1 MKVEKFKESNVVFD
15 ETTHTYTRDGQQL
28 SGITSLIHSVLRL
41 GVYPG
46 ASDYAKEVAIPQAGY
61 YGSCVH
67 EAIRTYNELGVDV
80 TNYDASVAANG
91 TELPAQDVS
100 ADLECYKRLIPAGM
114 RVMASEFTVS
124 YGSFASKIDGIWCND
139 KTDVYH
145 VDYKTNNLDSYPG
158 GEAGLKEYLSWQ
170 LSCYAVMFE
179 LQTGLKVKGLYGMH
193 LRHGEGQL
201 WEIERKPDE
210 QVLKLLDTMILPN
223 PDYDPTDTDSL
234 RFIYINDEMQVADT
248 TEVVA
253 TAEDLDVQQTFLDA
267 FVEIMQAEQK
277 AKELK
282 DSLRK
287 LMEEN
292 GVTKFECDQFSASIG
307 KASVQERFDSKAF
320 KEAEPELYQQYVKKS
335 QVKGKFTVKL
345 K

>member
-1 MKVEKFKESNVVFD
+1 MFAESKVVFD
-15 ETTHTYTRDGQQL
+15 EATHTYTLNGQQL

-46 ASDYAKEVAIPQAGY
+46 ASEYAKQVAIPQAGY

-67 EAIRTYNELGVDV
+67 EAIRTYDEVGIEV
-80 TNYDASVAANG
+80 TTYDESVAPNG
-91 TELPAQDVS
+91 TPLPAQDVS
-100 ADLECYKRLIPAGM
+100 ADLECYKHLVPVGM
-114 RVMASEFTVS
+114 RPVASEFTVS
-124 YGSFASKIDGIWCND
+124 YKVFASQIDKIWCNEQAEI
-139 KTDVYH
+139 YL
-145 VDYKTNNLDSYPG
+145 VDFKTNNLEAYPG
-158 GEAGLKEYLSWQ
+158 GIEALKEYLSWQ

-179 LQTGLKVKGLYGMH
+179 LQTGLKVKGLFGMH
-193 LRHGEGQL
+193 LRHGDGQL
-201 WEIERKPDE
+201 WEIERKSDE

-223 PDYDPTDTDSL
+223 PDYDPTDIDSL

-253 TAEDLDVQQTFLDA
+253 TASDLAIGQDFIGEVAKILEYEA
-267 FVEIMQAEQK
+267 K

-282 DSLRK
+282 ENLRAM
-287 LMEEN
+287 MEKH
-292 GVTKFECDQFSASIG
+292 GVTKFECDQFTASIG

-335 QVKGKFTVKL
+335 QAKGKFTIKL

>member
-1 MKVEKFKESNVVFD
+1 MMRFKESNVVFD

-100 ADLECYKRLIPAGM
+100 ADLECYKRLVPAGM
-114 RVMASEFTVS
+114 HVMASEFTVS
-124 YGSFASKIDGIWCND
+124 LGMFASKIDSIWCND
-139 KTDVYH
+139 NAEIYH

-223 PDYDPTDTDSL
+223 PDYDPTDIDSL
-234 RFIYINDEMQVADT
+234 RFIYINDEMQVAET

-253 TAEDLDVQQTFLDA
+253 TAEDLAIGQDFIGEVVKILEYEA
-267 FVEIMQAEQK
+267 K

-282 DSLRK
+282 ENLRAI
-287 LMEEN
+287 MEKN
-292 GVTKFECDQFSASIG
+292 GVSKFECDQFTASIG
-307 KASVQERFDSKAF
+307 KESVQERFDSKAF
-320 KEAEPELYQQYVKKS
+320 KEAEPELYKQFVKKS

-345 K
+345 R

>member
-1 MKVEKFKESNVVFD
+1 MFAESNVVFD
-15 ETTHTYTRDGQQL
+15 EATHTYTRDGQQL
-28 SGITSLIHSVLRL
+28 SGITSLIHSVLCL

-67 EAIRTYNELGVDV
+67 DAIRTYNELGVEV
-80 TNYDASVAANG
+80 TSYDASVAENG

-114 RVMASEFTVS
+114 RVVASEFTVS

-139 KTDVYH
+139 KAEVYH

-158 GEAGLKEYLSWQ
+158 GEAGLREYLSWQ

-179 LQTGLKVKGLYGMH
+179 LQTGLKVKGLFGMH

-210 QVLKLLDTMILPN
+210 QVLKLLGTMILPN
-223 PDYDPTDTDSL
+223 PDYDPTDVDSL
-234 RFIYINDEMQVADT
+234 RFIYINDEMQVAD

-267 FVEIMQAEQK
+267 FVEILEAENK

-287 LMEEN
+287 LMEEH
-292 GVTKFECDQFSASIG
+292 GVSKFECDQFTASIG

-335 QVKGKFTVKL
+335 QVKGKFSIKL

>member
-1 MKVEKFKESNVVFD
+1 MMFAESNVVFD
-15 ETTHTYTRDGQQL
+15 ESTHTYTRDGQQL

-67 EAIRTYNELGVDV
+67 DAIRTYNELGVDV
-80 TNYDASVAANG
+80 TTYEASVAENG
-91 TELPAQDVS
+91 TPLPAQDVS
-100 ADLECYKRLIPAGM
+100 ADLECYKRLIPNGM
-114 RVMASEFTVS
+114 HVVASEFTVS
-124 YGSFASKIDGIWCND
+124 YGSFASKVDGIWCND
-139 KTDVYH
+139 DAEIYL
-145 VDYKTNNLDSYPG
+145 VDYKTNNLAAYPG
-158 GEAGLKEYLSWQ
+158 GEAGLREYLAWQ

-193 LRHGEGQL
+193 LRHGVGVV

-210 QVLKLLDTMILPN
+210 QVLKLLGTVILPN
-223 PDYDPTDTDSL
+223 PDYDPTDIDSL

-292 GVTKFECDQFSASIG
+292 GVTKFECDQFTASIG
-307 KASVQERFDSKAF
+307 KASVQERFDSKDF
-320 KEAEPELYQQYVKKS
+320 KEAEPELYGQYVKKS

>member
-1 MKVEKFKESNVVFD
+1 MTRFKESNVVFD

-46 ASDYAKEVAIPQAGY
+46 ASDYAKDVAIPQAGY

-67 EAIRTYNELGVDV
+67 DAIRTYNELGVDV
-80 TNYDASVAANG
+80 TTYDASVAPNG
-91 TELPAQDVS
+91 TELPSQDVS

-124 YGSFASKIDGIWCND
+124 YGSFASKIDGTWCND
-139 KTDVYH
+139 KAEVYL

-158 GEAGLKEYLSWQ
+158 GEAGLREYLSWQ

-179 LQTGLKVKGLYGMH
+179 LQTGLKVEGLYGMH
-193 LRHGEGQL
+193 LRHGDGQL
-201 WEIERKPDE
+201 WEIERKSDE

-223 PDYDPTDTDSL
+223 PDYDPTDIDSL

-292 GVTKFECDQFSASIG
+292 GVTKFECDQFTASIG

-335 QVKGKFTVKL
+335 QAKGKFTVKL
-345 K
+345 KS

>member
-1 MKVEKFKESNVVFD
+1 MTRFKESDVVFD
-15 ETTHTYTRDGQQL
+15 EATHTYTRDGQQL

-67 EAIRTYNELGVDV
+67 EAIRIYDEVGIEV
-80 TNYDASVAANG
+80 TSYDASVAPNG

-114 RVMASEFTVS
+114 RVMESEFTVS
-124 YGSFASKIDGIWCND
+124 LGMFASKIDGIWCNG
-139 KTDVYH
+139 KAEVYL

-158 GEAGLKEYLSWQ
+158 GDAGLREYLSWQ

-201 WEIERKPDE
+201 WEIERKSDE

-223 PDYDPTDTDSL
+223 PDYDPTDIDSL

-253 TAEDLDVQQTFLDA
+253 TAEDLDVQQAFLDA
-267 FVEIMQAEQK
+267 FVEIMQAEAK

-282 DSLRK
+282 ENLRAM
-287 LMEEN
+287 MEKH
-292 GVTKFECDQFSASIG
+292 GVTKFECDQFTASIG
-307 KASVQERFDSKAF
+307 KASVQERFDSKTF
-320 KEAEPELYQQYVKKS
+320 KEAEPELYGQYVKKS
-335 QVKGKFTVKL
+335 QVKGKFSIKL

>member
-1 MKVEKFKESNVVFD
+1 MNVERFKESNVVFD

-80 TNYDASVAANG
+80 TNYEASVAPNG

-139 KTDVYH
+139 KAEVYH

-158 GEAGLKEYLSWQ
+158 GKAGLMEYLSWQ

-179 LQTGLKVKGLYGMH
+179 LQTGLKVKGLYGIH

-223 PDYDPTDTDSL
+223 PDYDPTDIDSL
-234 RFIYINDEMQVADT
+234 RFIYINDEMQVAET

-253 TAEDLDVQQTFLDA
+253 TASDLA
-267 FVEIMQAEQK
+267 IEQDFIGEVVKILEYENK

-282 DSLRK
+282 ESLRAM
-287 LMEEN
+287 MEKH
-292 GVTKFECDQFSASIG
+292 GVTKFECDQFTASIG

-335 QVKGKFTVKL
+335 QAKGKFTIKL

>member
-1 MKVEKFKESNVVFD
+1 MMRFKESNVVFD

-46 ASDYAKEVAIPQAGY
+46 ASDYAKEVAIQQAGY

-67 EAIRTYNELGVDV
+67 EAIRIYNELGVDV
-80 TNYDASVAANG
+80 TTYEASVAPNG

-100 ADLECYKRLIPAGM
+100 TDLECYKRLVPDGM

-139 KTDVYH
+139 KAEVYH
-145 VDYKTNNLDSYPG
+145 VDYKTNNLGSYPG
-158 GEAGLKEYLSWQ
+158 GEAGLREYLSWQ

-223 PDYDPTDTDSL
+223 PDYDPTDIDSL

-248 TEVVA
+248 AEVVA

-267 FVEIMQAEQK
+267 FVEIMQAEQR

-287 LMEEN
+287 LMEKH
-292 GVTKFECDQFSASIG
+292 GVTKFECDQFTASIG

-335 QVKGKFTVKL
+335 QAKGKFTIKL

>member
-1 MKVEKFKESNVVFD
+1 MFAESKVVFD
-15 ETTHTYTRDGQQL
+15 EATHTYTLNGQQL

-46 ASDYAKEVAIPQAGY
+46 ASDYAKQVAIPQAGY

-67 EAIRTYNELGVDV
+67 EAIRTYDEVGIEV
-80 TNYDASVAANG
+80 TTYDESVAPNG
-91 TELPAQDVS
+91 TPLPAQDVS
-100 ADLECYKRLIPAGM
+100 ADLECYKHLVPVDM
-114 RVMASEFTVS
+114 RPVASEFTVS
-124 YGSFASKIDGIWCND
+124 YKVFASQIDKIWCNEQAEI
-139 KTDVYH
+139 YL
-145 VDYKTNNLDSYPG
+145 VDFKTNNLEAYPG
-158 GEAGLKEYLSWQ
+158 GIEALKEYLSWQ

-179 LQTGLKVKGLYGMH
+179 LQTGLKVKGLFGMH
-193 LRHGEGQL
+193 LRHGDGQL
-201 WEIERKPDE
+201 WEIERKSDE

-223 PDYDPTDTDSL
+223 PDYDPTDVDSL

-248 TEVVA
+248 AEVVA
-253 TAEDLDVQQTFLDA
+253 TASDLAIGQDFIGEVAKILEYEA
-267 FVEIMQAEQK
+267 K

-282 DSLRK
+282 ENLRAM
-287 LMEEN
+287 MEKH
-292 GVTKFECDQFSASIG
+292 GVTKFECDQFTASIG

-335 QVKGKFTVKL
+335 QAKGKFTVKL

>member
-1 MKVEKFKESNVVFD
+1 M
-15 ETTHTYTRDGQQL
+15 L
-28 SGITSLIHSVLRL
+28 
-41 GVYPG
+41 
-46 ASDYAKEVAIPQAGY
+46 
-61 YGSCVH
+61 
-67 EAIRTYNELGVDV
+67 
-80 TNYDASVAANG
+80 
-91 TELPAQDVS
+91 
-100 ADLECYKRLIPAGM
+100 KRLIPDGM
-114 RVMASEFTVS
+114 RPVASEFTVS
-124 YGSFASKIDGIWCND
+124 YKVFASQIDKIWCNGQAEI
-139 KTDVYH
+139 YL
-145 VDYKTNNLDSYPG
+145 VDFKTNNLDSYPG
-158 GEAGLKEYLSWQ
+158 GVEALKEYLSWQ

-179 LQTGLKVKGLYGMH
+179 LQTGLNVNGLYGMH
-193 LRHGEGQL
+193 LRHGDGQL
-201 WEIERKPDE
+201 WEIERKSDE

-223 PDYDPTDTDSL
+223 PDYDPTDIDSL

-292 GVTKFECDQFSASIG
+292 GVTKFECDQFTASIG

-335 QVKGKFTVKL
+335 QVKGKFSIKL

>member
-1 MKVEKFKESNVVFD
+1 MKVEKFKESNVAFD

-80 TNYDASVAANG
+80 TNYDASVSANG

-100 ADLECYKRLIPAGM
+100 ADLERYKRLIPAGM
-114 RVMASEFTVS
+114 RVLASEFTVS

-139 KTDVYH
+139 KADVYH

-158 GEAGLKEYLSWQ
+158 GVEALKEYLSWQ

-223 PDYDPTDTDSL
+223 PDYDPTDIDSL
-234 RFIYINDEMQVADT
+234 RFIYINDDMQVAET

-253 TAEDLDVQQTFLDA
+253 TASDLA
-267 FVEIMQAEQK
+267 IEQDFIGEVVKILEYENK

-282 DSLRK
+282 ENLRAM
-287 LMEEN
+287 MEKH
-292 GVTKFECDQFSASIG
+292 GVTKFECDQFTASIG

>member
-1 MKVEKFKESNVVFD
+1 MTRFKESDVVFD
-15 ETTHTYTRDGQQL
+15 EATHTYTRDGQQL

-67 EAIRTYNELGVDV
+67 DAIRTYDEIGIEK
-80 TNYDASVAANG
+80 TAYEASVAPNG

-114 RVMASEFTVS
+114 HPVASEFTVS
-124 YGSFASKIDGIWCND
+124 YGAFASQIDKIWCND
-139 KTDVYH
+139 NADIFL
-145 VDYKTNNLDSYPG
+145 VDFKTNNLEAYPG
-158 GEAGLKEYLSWQ
+158 GVEALKEYLSWQ

-193 LRHGEGQL
+193 LRHGDGQL
-201 WEIERKPDE
+201 WEIERKSNE

-223 PDYDPTDTDSL
+223 PDYDPTDIDSL
-234 RFIYINDEMQVADT
+234 RFIYINDEMQVSDV

-287 LMEEN
+287 LMEKN
-292 GVTKFECDQFSASIG
+292 GVTKFECDQFTASIG

-320 KEAEPELYQQYVKKS
+320 KEADPELYGQYVKKS

>member
-1 MKVEKFKESNVVFD
+1 MFAESNVVFD
-15 ETTHTYTRDGQQL
+15 EATHTYTRDGQQL

-41 GVYPG
+41 GIYPG

-67 EAIRTYNELGVDV
+67 EAIRTYDYVGIEV
-80 TNYDASVAANG
+80 TRYDASVAPNG
-91 TELPAQDVS
+91 TPLPAQDVS
-100 ADLECYKRLIPAGM
+100 ADLECYKRLIPDGM
-114 RVMASEFTVS
+114 RPVASEFTVS

-139 KTDVYH
+139 KAEVYH

-193 LRHGEGQL
+193 LRHGDGQL
-201 WEIERKPDE
+201 WEIERKSDE

-223 PDYDPTDTDSL
+223 PDYDPTDIDSL

-253 TAEDLDVQQTFLDA
+253 TAEDLDVKQTFLDA

-277 AKELK
+277 SKELK

-292 GVTKFECDQFSASIG
+292 GVTKFECDQFTASIG

-320 KEAEPELYQQYVKKS
+320 KEAEPELYQRYVKKS
-335 QVKGKFTVKL
+335 QAKGKFTVKL

>member
-1 MKVEKFKESNVVFD
+1 MTKFAESRVVFD

-67 EAIRTYNELGVDV
+67 EAIRIYNDLGVDV
-80 TNYDASVAANG
+80 TSYDASVAPNG

-114 RVMASEFTVS
+114 RVMESEFTVS
-124 YGSFASKIDGIWCND
+124 LGMFASKIDGTWCND
-139 KTDVYH
+139 KAEIYL

-201 WEIERKPDE
+201 WEIERKSDE

-223 PDYDPTDTDSL
+223 PDYDPTDIDSL
-234 RFIYINDEMQVADT
+234 RFIYINDEMQVAET

-253 TAEDLDVQQTFLDA
+253 TAEDLDAQQTFLDA

-292 GVTKFECDQFSASIG
+292 GVTKFECDQFTASIG
-307 KASVQERFDSKAF
+307 KASVQERLDSKAF

-335 QVKGKFTVKL
+335 QVKGKFTIKL

>member
-1 MKVEKFKESNVVFD
+1 MFTESKVVFD
-15 ETTHTYTRDGQQL
+15 EATHTYARGGQQL

-67 EAIRTYNELGVDV
+67 DAIRTYNELGVDATTYEV
-80 TNYDASVAANG
+80 SVAPNG

-100 ADLECYKRLIPAGM
+100 ADLECYKRLIPDGM
-114 RVMASEFTVS
+114 RVIASEFTVS
-124 YGSFASKIDGIWCND
+124 LGLFASQIDGIWCNE
-139 KTDVYH
+139 KAEIYL

-158 GEAGLKEYLSWQ
+158 GEAGLREYLSWQ

-179 LQTGLKVKGLYGMH
+179 LQTGFKVKGLYGMH

-201 WEIERKPDE
+201 WEIERKSDE

-223 PDYDPTDTDSL
+223 PDYDPTDIDSL
-234 RFIYINDEMQVADT
+234 RFIYINDEMQVSDV

-253 TAEDLDVQQTFLDA
+253 TASDLAIGQDFIGEVVKIL
-267 FVEIMQAEQK
+267 EYENK

-282 DSLRK
+282 EKLRSM
-287 LMEEN
+287 MEKN
-292 GVTKFECDQFSASIG
+292 GVTKFDCDQFTASIG
-307 KASVQERFDSKAF
+307 KSSEQERFDSKTF

>member
-1 MKVEKFKESNVVFD
+1 MMFAESNVVFD
-15 ETTHTYTRDGQQL
+15 EATHTYTRDGQQL

-61 YGSCVH
+61 YGTCVH
-67 EAIRTYNELGVDV
+67 EAIRTYDEVGIEV
-80 TNYDASVAANG
+80 TQYEASVAPNG

-114 RVMASEFTVS
+114 RVMASEFTVA
-124 YGSFASKIDGIWCND
+124 YKVFASQIDKIWGND
-139 KTDVYH
+139 AADVYL
-145 VDYKTNNLDSYPG
+145 VDFKTNNLDSYPG
-158 GEAGLKEYLSWQ
+158 GEAGLREYLSWQ

-193 LRHGEGQL
+193 LRHGDGQL
-201 WEIERKPDE
+201 WEIERKSDE
-210 QVLKLLDTMILPN
+210 RVLKLLDTMILPN
-223 PDYDPTDTDSL
+223 PDYDPTDIDSL
-234 RFIYINDEMQVADT
+234 RFIYINDEMQVAET

-292 GVTKFECDQFSASIG
+292 GVTKFECDQFTASIG

-335 QVKGKFTVKL
+335 QAKGKFSIKL

>member
-1 MKVEKFKESNVVFD
+1 MTRFKESDVVFD
-15 ETTHTYTRDGQQL
+15 EATHTYTRDGQQL

-67 EAIRTYNELGVDV
+67 DAIRTYDEVV
-80 TNYDASVAANG
+80 IEKTAYEASVAPNG
-91 TELPAQDVS
+91 TPLPAQDVS
-100 ADLECYKRLIPAGM
+100 ADLECYKRLIPDGM
-114 RVMASEFTVS
+114 HPVASEFTVS
-124 YGSFASKIDGIWCND
+124 YKVFASQIDKIWCN
-139 KTDVYH
+139 VQAEIYL
-145 VDYKTNNLDSYPG
+145 VDFKTNNLEAYPG
-158 GEAGLKEYLSWQ
+158 GAEALKEYLSWQ

-201 WEIERKPDE
+201 WEIERKSDE

-223 PDYDPTDTDSL
+223 PDYDPTDVDSL

-287 LMEEN
+287 LMEKH
-292 GVTKFECDQFSASIG
+292 GVTKFECDQFTASIG
-307 KASVQERFDSKAF
+307 KASVQERFDSKTF

>member
-1 MKVEKFKESNVVFD
+1 MMRFKESDVVFD
-15 ETTHTYTRDGQQL
+15 EATHTYTRDGQQL

-67 EAIRTYNELGVDV
+67 DAIRTYNELGVDA
-80 TNYDASVAANG
+80 TSYDASVAANG

-124 YGSFASKIDGIWCND
+124 YGSFASQIDGIWCND
-139 KTDVYH
+139 KAEIH
-145 VDYKTNNLDSYPG
+145 LVDYKTNNLDSYPG
-158 GEAGLKEYLSWQ
+158 GEAGLMEYLSWQ

-179 LQTGLKVKGLYGMH
+179 LQTGLKVNGLYGMH
-193 LRHGEGQL
+193 LRHGDGQL
-201 WEIERKPDE
+201 WEIERKSDE

-223 PDYDPTDTDSL
+223 PDYDPTDIDSL
-234 RFIYINDEMQVADT
+234 RFIYINDEMQVAET

-292 GVTKFECDQFSASIG
+292 GVTKFECEQFTASIG
-307 KASVQERFDSKAF
+307 KPSTREDFDKAAF
-320 KEAEPELYQQYVKKS
+320 KKSNPELYKEYTKTTS
-335 QVKGKFTVKL
+335 VKGKFVVKL